1 MRIFFLFFFFLICS
15 LKVQSQ
21 LSYTIT
27 ADAKTGWLMFK
38 GLIDKQ
44 ILINEPSFYWYA
56 NTHTQFQPDSAFIQ
70 AMRWHKDSTKFILF
84 GGTWCDDTQSI
95 LPRFFKLQ
103 ELAGVPDSSISFF
116 AVDRNKHSI
125 SNVPQAFGITHVPT
139 IVLLRN
145 GKELGRLVEYG
156 PKGDWNAAFLELLR
170 ITKQP

>member
-1 MRIFFLFFFFLICS
+1 MRIFFPFCFFLLCA
-15 LKVQSQ
+15 LKGQSQ

-27 ADAKTGWLMFK
+27 TDAKTGWLMFK

-44 ILINEPSFYWYA
+44 TLINESSFYWYA
-56 NTHTQFQPDSAFIQ
+56 NTQAQFQPDSTFIQ
-70 AMRWHKDSTKFILF
+70 AMHLHQDSTQFILF

-103 ELAGVPDSSISFF
+103 ELAGVTDSSVSLF

-139 IVLLRN
+139 IVLMRN

-156 PKGDWNAAFLELLR
+156 PKGDWNAAFLELLNATR
-170 ITKQP
+170 K